1 MKETPRERR
10 RQTLPLAGERS
21 GLPRRLTRPT
31 PDAAD
36 RAQVGP
42 DVIAALGR
50 HCGQLAALR
59 VETYAPAR
67 APGAH
72 APDFGELAVLTSL
85 EDLDLS
91 FVTPGPCA
99 PPHLR
104 ACTPVRQRLRPLQ
117 LGSCL
122 TCIRGRNGEGR
133 VALLITGTEPAEAH
147 EGARQLPRPGR
158 LRLPRRAQLGAGAR
172 ALGAGAAERAGAAA
186 ARAVGRAGRR
196 LSPARAGRA
205 GARWRAVL
213 CRRCGA
219 GARMPTCRGP
229 HPSPWRHR
237 ASGRRPAAHP
247 RSRLSGLH
255 CADGAWGLIGS
266 ELSVSLPGILAW
278 PGAVAPTCHRAA
290 TLFFARAGVL
300 SRGPDRRGDAR
311 AVGGRGGAAGADLA
325 DVPRARD
332 GRPAAGRLAA
342 PGGRRGARAPA
353 PARPAG
359 GAGRAGG
366 SRRRRRLPGGARPAL
381 GGARGGELETCGCSG
396 GGLTRGR
403 PQVVQRERSG
413 GPAGSVARCTARR
426 AARTADQLARPRC
439 PPVSLRARTVRVC
452 AWERSDA

>member
-1 MKETPRERR
+1 
-10 RQTLPLAGERS
+10 
-21 GLPRRLTRPT
+21 
-31 PDAAD
+31 
-36 RAQVGP
+36 
-42 DVIAALGR
+42 
-50 HCGQLAALR
+50 
-59 VETYAPAR
+59 
-67 APGAH
+67 
-72 APDFGELAVLTSL
+72 
-85 EDLDLS
+85 
-91 FVTPGPCA
+91 
-99 PPHLR
+99 
-104 ACTPVRQRLRPLQ
+104 
-117 LGSCL
+117 
-122 TCIRGRNGEGR
+122 
-133 VALLITGTEPAEAH
+133 
-147 EGARQLPRPGR
+147 LPRPRR

-366 SRRRRRLPGGARPAL
+366 SRRRRAL
-381 GGARGGELETCGCSG
+381 LF
-396 GGLTRGR
+396 GLG
-403 PQVVQRERSG
+403 
-413 GPAGSVARCTARR
+413 
-426 AARTADQLARPRC
+426 D
-439 PPVSLRARTVRVC
+439 LRARAHHSVAGGSHHSAAFAGLPIQRRLLQTAARLAFSRSAAFSSNSSLSQVRRKVLSTAAALRRSLRLPSFFPSLCLCFTTALPSSASRPIACPHRVQQCLHPASTYRNKAAAGRSSARGSPKTGCCDRTRESRPCSQPAVHWSAVIVDVC
-452 AWERSDA
+452 RDGARVLEPLGAEGLSLRHGQDEASQSVQASS